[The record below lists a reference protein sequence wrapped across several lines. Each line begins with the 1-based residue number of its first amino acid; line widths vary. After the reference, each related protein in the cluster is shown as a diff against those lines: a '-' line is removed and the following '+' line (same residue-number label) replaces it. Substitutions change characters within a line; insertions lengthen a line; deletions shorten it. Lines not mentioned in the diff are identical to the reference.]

1 YSPQNEAGC
10 PGGDSMEVG
19 LQTSQVGAFPLASV
33 TAALN
38 EWWEA
43 ERQDAAL
50 PGDAEAA
57 GSTKPPDIMH
67 PTVEID
73 SHRAV
78 RALITLEEVL
88 KFEVPETVIKNGG
101 YDDFEQMKEHLIP
114 QAKAL

>member
-1 YSPQNEAGC
+1 
-10 PGGDSMEVG
+10 MEVG
-19 LQTSQVGAFPLASV
+19 LQSSQIAAFPLADV

-38 EWWEA
+38 EWWDS

-50 PGDAEAA
+50 PGDAAPA
-57 GSTKPPDIMH
+57 GGTTTSDIMN

-114 QAKAL
+114 QVKALFEKKHRTNA